1 MKTTIIS
8 NIINDAIQFNN
19 NDPKRINHLLKVYS
33 FAKTI
38 GELENIDDKTQDTLE
53 IAAALHDIGIRVCEE
68 KYNST
73 AGEYQEKEGPIV
85 ALDILKKYDLN
96 QDMID
101 KILFLIGH
109 HHTYTNIDNIDYQIL
124 IEADFLVN
132 IYEDEIKKEAIINIK
147 NKIFKTKSG
156 INFLNNLYL
165 SKEV

>member
-1 MKTTIIS
+1 MENKIIS
-8 NIINDAIQFNN
+8 KIINDAIEFNN

-38 GELENIDDKTQDTLE
+38 GELENIDAMTQMTLE

-68 KYNST
+68 KYHST

-85 ALDILKKYDLN
+85 ALDILNKYN
-96 QDMID
+96 ID
-101 KILFLIGH
+101 KNMVDRVIFLIGH
-109 HHTYTNIDNIDYQIL
+109 HHTYHNIDNIDYQIL

-132 IYEDEIKKEAIINIK
+132 IFEDGMERNAILNIK

-156 INFLNNLYL
+156 INFLDNLFL
-165 SKEV
+165 

>member
-38 GELENIDDKTQDTLE
+38 GELENIDDKTQDILE

-101 KILFLIGH
+101 RILFLIGH